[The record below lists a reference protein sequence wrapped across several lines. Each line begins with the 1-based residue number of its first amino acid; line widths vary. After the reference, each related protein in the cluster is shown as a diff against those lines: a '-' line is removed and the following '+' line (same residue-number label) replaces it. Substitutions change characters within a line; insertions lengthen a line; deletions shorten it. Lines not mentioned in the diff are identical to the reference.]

1 MDAMYANQMTVSI
14 GQDEVVL
21 HFSFIAPNYD
31 EKGDVLE
38 KPSVASERTI
48 ILTKLGF
55 EKFAG
60 AIMNVVN
67 QPKE

>member
-38 KPSVASERTI
+38 NRPWRLKGQSY
-48 ILTKLGF
+48 
-55 EKFAG
+55 
-60 AIMNVVN
+60 
-67 QPKE
+67 